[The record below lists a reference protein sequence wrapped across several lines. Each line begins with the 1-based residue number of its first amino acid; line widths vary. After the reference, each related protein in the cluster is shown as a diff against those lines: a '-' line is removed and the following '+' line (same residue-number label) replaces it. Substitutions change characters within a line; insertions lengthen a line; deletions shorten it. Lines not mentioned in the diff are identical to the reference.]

1 MFDAV
6 LRQIRGALVSG
17 NDEPIEL
24 EVLSDQ
30 LVITPVLARLLM
42 VLARRQ
48 IESERTQKSPDDKET
63 AA

>member
-1 MFDAV
+1 M
-6 LRQIRGALVSG
+6 SG

-48 IESERTQKSPDDKET
+48 IESERAQKSPSEDKET